1 METDLNV
8 ASAQFSKIF
17 SSVLNNHAPL
27 KIFQNRKNYAPYLSD
42 TLKQEMSVRNK
53 LKQQSIY
60 SSDPGKLREYKIL
73 RNRIKSKLKNEKTAY
88 YNKKLSECL
97 NDANMLWKTS
107 YQILGQNRDL
117 SPKQIVYD
125 GNLISSPLQLAEAFN
140 KIFCDKVQ
148 KVKADIVD
156 YITTAPVERLRLW
169 LSTTELPIFPLDL
182 SPINHESLRS
192 YVKQL
197 KGGRS
202 SGIDD
207 IDSFSLKLSA
217 PLIEDVLLHLVNR
230 AIKNG
235 SFADSW
241 KTQLVYPYYKKGD
254 RCIGENYRPAS
265 NIPEIS
271 KLVEYAVHEQ
281 LLKHFQ
287 DNCFTKITMD
297 FYHHTVP

>member
-1 METDLNV
+1 MAKHHRV
-8 ASAQFSKIF
+8 
-17 SSVLNNHAPL
+17 
-27 KIFQNRKNYAPYLSD
+27 
-42 TLKQEMSVRNK
+42 
-53 LKQQSIY
+53 
-60 SSDPGKLREYKIL
+60 
-73 RNRIKSKLKNEKTAY
+73 
-88 YNKKLSECL
+88 
-97 NDANMLWKTS
+97 
-107 YQILGQNRDL
+107 
-117 SPKQIVYD
+117 
-125 GNLISSPLQLAEAFN
+125 
-140 KIFCDKVQ
+140 
-148 KVKADIVD
+148 
-156 YITTAPVERLRLW
+156 
-169 LSTTELPIFPLDL
+169 DL

-254 RCIGENYRPAS
+254 RCIGENYRPVS

-281 LLKHFQ
+281 LLTHFQ